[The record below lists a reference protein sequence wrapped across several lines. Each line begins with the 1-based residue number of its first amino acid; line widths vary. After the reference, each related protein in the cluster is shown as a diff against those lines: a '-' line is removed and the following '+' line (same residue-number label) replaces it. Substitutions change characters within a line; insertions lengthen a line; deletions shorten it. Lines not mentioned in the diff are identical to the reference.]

1 MIKGKQKIIRTACP
15 LFVGV
20 WMLGITFFRD
30 FFRMQEFVYENGRK
44 ASVIQYIGL
53 YFSSGNGYIKQPAF
67 FSVWILVAFCQD
79 IIKHWVIAYK

>member
-53 YFSSGNGYIKQPAF
+53 YFSSGWKIQCKLPPKTKRF
-67 FSVWILVAFCQD
+67 CPLVL
-79 IIKHWVIAYK
+79 K

>member
-30 FFRMQEFVYENGRK
+30 FFRMQELVHENRRE

-53 YFSSGNGYIKQPAF
+53 DFCSGNGYIKQPTF

-79 IIKHWVIAYK
+79 IIKNRVIAYK